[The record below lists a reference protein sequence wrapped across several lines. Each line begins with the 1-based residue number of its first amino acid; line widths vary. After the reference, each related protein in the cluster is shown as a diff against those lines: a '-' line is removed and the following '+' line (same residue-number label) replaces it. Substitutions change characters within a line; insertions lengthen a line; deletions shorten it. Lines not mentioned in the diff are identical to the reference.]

1 VDEAGIK
8 DRKAKDTER
17 FMTKRWIHAFVLF
30 LSLFLSMEA
39 IGYGKGREVLLLE
52 LEGTISPGTAT
63 FLSRGIDEAEKIDA
77 ALVVVR
83 LDTPGGLA
91 SSMRTMVKAVMN
103 SSVPVVVYV
112 SPQGAGA
119 ASAGVLVTVA
129 AHVAAMAPG
138 TNIGAAHPV
147 AAGGKEIEKTMSE
160 KVVND
165 MASYGRGIAQE
176 KGRNAEWVEK
186 AVRESVSITAEE
198 ALEKKVIEVV
208 AADLDDL
215 LKQLDGREVSLQK
228 GKVVLKTKDLVKR
241 HYEPGFRDKI
251 LKTISDP
258 NIAYILMMIGLAG
271 LYFELSHPGAIFP
284 GVIGGI
290 SLILAF
296 YAFQTLPVNYAG
308 LLLIALA
315 IIFFIAEIKVASYGI
330 LSVGGVISLTLGS
343 IMLYEDVGVSLGLMM
358 PTVALIG
365 GFFVVVSAL
374 AFRAYRSKP
383 QVGMEAMMGAV
394 GVVKKPID
402 QEGLVFVHGELWRA
416 VSREKIDTGEKVEVE
431 RSEGLVLT
439 VKRVK

>member
-1 VDEAGIK
+1 
-8 DRKAKDTER
+8 
-17 FMTKRWIHAFVLF
+17 MTKRWIHAFVLF
-30 LSLFLSMEA
+30 LSLFLSLES

-63 FLSRGIDEAEKIDA
+63 YLSRGIDEAEKSEA

-91 SSMRTMVKAVMN
+91 SSMRTMVKAIMN

-198 ALEKKVIEVV
+198 ALEKKVIDVV

-241 HYEPGFRDKI
+241 HYQPGLRDKI

-383 QVGMEAMMGAV
+383 KVGMEAMMGAV

-402 QEGLVFVHGELWRA
+402 PEGLVFVHGELWRA

>member
-1 VDEAGIK
+1 M
-8 DRKAKDTER
+8 
-17 FMTKRWIHAFVLF
+17 MTKRVIFVLMSC
-30 LSLFLSMEA
+30 L
-39 IGYGKGREVLLLE
+39 GLLLLPE
-52 LEGTISPGTAT
+52 PAGFAKGNEVVIFEVEGPINPGTAT
-63 FLSRGIDEAEKIDA
+63 FLTRGIEEAEKRDA
-77 ALVVVR
+77 ALVVIR

-91 SSMRTMVKAVMN
+91 SSMRTMVKAILN
-103 SSVPVVVYV
+103 SPVPVVVYV

-147 AAGGKEIEKTMSE
+147 GAGGKDIDKTMSE

-165 MASYGRGIAQE
+165 MASYGRSIAQE
-176 KGRNAEWVEK
+176 KGRNGEWVER

-198 ALEKKVIEVV
+198 ALEKKVIDLV
-208 AADLDDL
+208 ATDLDDL
-215 LKQLDGREVSLQK
+215 LKKLDGWEVSLLR
-228 GKVVLKTKDLVKR
+228 GKVVLKTEGLIR
-241 HYEPGFRDKI
+241 TEYQPGFRDRI

-284 GVIGGI
+284 GVIGAI

-315 IIFFIAEIKVASYGI
+315 ILFFIAEIKVASYGI
-330 LSVGGVISLTLGS
+330 LSAGGIISLALGS
-343 IMLYEDVGVSLGLMM
+343 IMLFEDVGVSLRLMM
-358 PTVALIG
+358 PTIVLIG

-383 QVGMEAMMGAV
+383 KLGMEGMKGSV

-402 QEGLVFVHGELWRA
+402 PEGLVFVHGELWRA
-416 VSREKIDTGEKVEVE
+416 TSTVKIDTGEKVEVE
-431 RSEGLVLT
+431 GAEGLVLK
-439 VKRVK
+439 VRRAVEKGS